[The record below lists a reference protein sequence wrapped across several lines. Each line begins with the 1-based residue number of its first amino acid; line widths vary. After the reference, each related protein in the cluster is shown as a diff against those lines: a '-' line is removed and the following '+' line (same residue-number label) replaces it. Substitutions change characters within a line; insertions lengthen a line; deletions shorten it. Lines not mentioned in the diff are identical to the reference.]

1 MQSPSLSR
9 QGARSDCQASSY
21 FNDASSRRGFPLS
34 SRSTSVSVPVTTSRA
49 RPTGGQHSAE
59 GEAHWGNHDEYQRV
73 VSEARHMKTK
83 WPREKFGEF
92 LCPNSRPHT
101 LGADEDANL
110 VGMRLYGA
118 GPFHRELKPA
128 LQIAKKSHFVIRV
141 GVSRLTVGEMTSSLC
156 QLTVETSPL
165 HQQSSLGI

>member
-1 MQSPSLSR
+1 
-9 QGARSDCQASSY
+9 
-21 FNDASSRRGFPLS
+21 
-34 SRSTSVSVPVTTSRA
+34 
-49 RPTGGQHSAE
+49 
-59 GEAHWGNHDEYQRV
+59 
-73 VSEARHMKTK
+73 MKTK

-165 HQQSSLGI
+165 HQQSSLDI